1 MVTQAAATLGTVLHG
16 WIDQVAAGLGVL
28 GGVLCAVTLAMGIG
42 QRPLGLRAGAIACLG
57 CALLELG
64 LGLGGEAYGSRGT
77 LIISLWGAALPLL
90 AGAIGL
96 AVARSWRTLLERDPL
111 TPLGAALA
119 LACLVLGG
127 VGLYH
132 WLQPWVEPVEAAPS
146 AVAPAPVA
154 TALAPVKKKSATAKR
169 RKVVKLEP
177 MAPSA
182 PAPTAT
188 VPVPPPVIEAPPPPP
203 PEPAPAPVAAA
214 EPAAAPAPVEAAAPV
229 EEPEEPDYR
238 EAVAAVVMSK
248 RAQLRGCYEAELK
261 KSPQLAGKVVVAFS
275 ITPEG
280 RVGQLA
286 VAEDT
291 MAASGVGE
299 CIVALMRGWRFPF
312 RPAQDLEIEYPFVFS
327 PRK

>member
-1 MVTQAAATLGTVLHG
+1 MVING

-28 GGVLCAVTLAMGIG
+28 GGVLCALTLAMGLG
-42 QRPLGLRAGAIACLG
+42 QRPLGLRVGAIACLA
-57 CALLELG
+57 CALAELS

-96 AVARSWRTLLERDPL
+96 AVARSWRSVLERDAL
-111 TPLGAALA
+111 TPLGVALV
-119 LACLVLGG
+119 LACLGAGG

-132 WLQPWVEPVEAAPS
+132 WLQPWVEPVEAAPVAAAPA
-146 AVAPAPVA
+146 AVAPGPAPA
-154 TALAPVKKKSATAKR
+154 KKKTTVKR

-182 PAPTAT
+182 PTPTAIA
-188 VPVPPPVIEAPPPPP
+188 PVPPPVIEAPPPPP
-203 PEPAPAPVAAA
+203 PPEPAPAPLVVA
-214 EPAAAPAPVEAAAPV
+214 EPPAPVTEL

-238 EAVAAVVMSK
+238 EALAAVVMSK

-261 KSPQLAGKVVVAFS
+261 KAPQLAGKVVVAFS

-286 VAEDT
+286 VAEST
-291 MAASGVGE
+291 MPDAVVGD

-312 RPAQDLEIEYPFVFS
+312 RPAQELEVEYPFVFS